1 MTKEEQ
7 RFTAAVAAMNGL
19 LANNSSIFNTGG
31 GDSIDC
37 DNLASTSIAYA
48 DTLIKK
54 LDNKVDN
61 KEIPER
67 PYVEDLL
74 DSHIKKN
81 EPLPPYEKDLF
92 ANSKNGDGKKITA
105 IDLPYIESFPS
116 QNSNSKTTPDPI
128 TEPSMNAIDCG
139 WNTEKITKKL

>member
-61 KEIPER
+61 KEI
-67 PYVEDLL
+67 LL
-74 DSHIKKN
+74 ILLAWVFAILIAWMILAKIK
-81 EPLPPYEKDLF
+81 F
-92 ANSKNGDGKKITA
+92 FIR
-105 IDLPYIESFPS
+105 
-116 QNSNSKTTPDPI
+116 
-128 TEPSMNAIDCG
+128 
-139 WNTEKITKKL
+139 